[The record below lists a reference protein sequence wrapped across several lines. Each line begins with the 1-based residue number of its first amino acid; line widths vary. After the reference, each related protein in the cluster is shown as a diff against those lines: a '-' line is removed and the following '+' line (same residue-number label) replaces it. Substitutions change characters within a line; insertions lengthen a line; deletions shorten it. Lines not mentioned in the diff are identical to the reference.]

1 MAWSAAKDNKK
12 GTLSLS
18 HTLLPTIIQERRLLS
33 FEVRA
38 ALQCPPIYL
47 CVCLE
52 SYRTVPTYQFRTY
65 LRTTAVALPIVTA
78 HNYCCAAAW
87 YTPHPGQNKKNM
99 ARKKHQR
106 APAKKQTSTHTQN
119 TQKTTRRLQATHR
132 LLTIVHTITCTE
144 RTVTRTRTHRKK
156 KKQQQHRRSNFAHFL
171 SPAPANHPPCIHPL
185 GTSGRM
191 SIPPTQPD
199 QPAKKKTVVGV
210 RT

>member
-87 YTPHPGQNKKNM
+87 YTPHPGQNKK
-99 ARKKHQR
+99 KHG
-106 APAKKQTSTHTQN
+106 
-119 TQKTTRRLQATHR
+119 TQKTPTCPRKKTNKHTHTKYTKNHTSATGYTQATYYSTHNHLHR
-132 LLTIVHTITCTE
+132 TNSHPHT
-144 RTVTRTRTHRKK
+144 HPPKK
-156 KKQQQHRRSNFAHFL
+156 KNNNNNNVAATLRISFRQPRQTTL
-171 SPAPANHPPCIHPL
+171 L
-185 GTSGRM
+185 V
-191 SIPPTQPD
+191 SIRWELLV
-199 QPAKKKTVVGV
+199 A
-210 RT
+210 